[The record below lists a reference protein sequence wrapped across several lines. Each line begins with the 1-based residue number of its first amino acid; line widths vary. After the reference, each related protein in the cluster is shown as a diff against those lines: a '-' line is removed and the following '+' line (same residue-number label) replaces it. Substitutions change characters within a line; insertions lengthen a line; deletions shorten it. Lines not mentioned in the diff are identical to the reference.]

1 MKSLIG
7 ILVFSTILLSA
18 CAPAAPL
25 PNQPTAVSIATEKV
39 VVPSTSL
46 ATQMSFRASTAPPVN
61 TVAAQAI
68 ATFENTATAEVM
80 QGKWEKFGNTDYM
93 VYRDSNGKVEMAK
106 VVDTKY
112 AAELIEVQSLPPILV
127 LTSQEFLKNVFD
139 NRKVA
144 LNPTVTG
151 ANNNIE
157 EAYMGALAVAKLRAG
172 GNGDPTL
179 AQMQTAVAG
188 IEKQIKDTGKVG
200 GITFADY
207 RGDKSNLTGQPLIIK
222 LEPYTTNNPNWPM
235 TTMYTY
241 NFVIDSNSLIMNLF
255 IQPYTMDQ
263 LKNQV
268 YADDMIA
275 NDDLMQNYNVQKSIL
290 LVMNMV
296 FQALDGDK
304 PSVLLSRPEAEQFT
318 RGDYQLIRN
327 SLDPDYINYRN
338 IWLGGEFLQ
347 KIKAADKAHDTA
359 TMKQM
364 DASPDYPL
372 RSYVGTSSLDAVS
385 FDITLLDK

>member
-1 MKSLIG
+1 
-7 ILVFSTILLSA
+7 
-18 CAPAAPL
+18 
-25 PNQPTAVSIATEKV
+25 
-39 VVPSTSL
+39 
-46 ATQMSFRASTAPPVN
+46 MSFRASTAPPVN

-93 VYRDSNGKVEMAK
+93 VYRDSNEKVEMAK